1 MKRQRM
7 KNVSLFALY
16 LLGGLI
22 IVTLL
27 FIAFTHISWDN
38 WTIYLCLTG
47 ALFLLGVE
55 SVYIVYDRLH
65 RKIVSYSKQLEESIA
80 EQKQRETEMNMA
92 CRIQQRFLPRRIE
105 LPSCIDLIAELHQ
118 SKEVGGDL
126 YDYFLLDRHLYFAI
140 GDVSGKGIPA
150 ALYMTSMSK
159 LFHYVAQNHSSTAE
173 ICNILNNQMCEDSE
187 DDIYATLFIGIL
199 DLDTGALTY
208 TNAGHTYPLRFCSE
222 PHIDFLEQYPDVPV
236 GILEGHSF
244 GEHTYMLEEGCSLLF
259 YTDGITDA
267 EDPSGYFYGKDRLIS
282 CVEQCTRKTSSEII
296 LTIMNEINTHIS
308 SRRQSDD
315 LTLLLIKYNG
325 VNA

>member
-1 MKRQRM
+1 M

-22 IVTLL
+22 TAVLL
-27 FIAFTHISWDN
+27 FIAFTYISRNN
-38 WTIYLCLTG
+38 WTIYLCLTS
-47 ALFLLGVE
+47 ALLLLGAE
-55 SVYIVYDRLH
+55 GVYIVYNRLH
-65 RKIVSYSKQLEESIA
+65 RKILSYTEQLEESVV

-92 CRIQQRFLPRRIE
+92 CRIQQRFLPRRID
-105 LPSCIDLIAELHQ
+105 LPPCIDLIAELHQ

-199 DLDTGALTY
+199 DLDTGILTY
-208 TNAGHTYPLRFCSE
+208 TNAGHTYPLSFCSE
-222 PHIDFLEQYPDVPV
+222 PHIDFLEQYPDIPV
-236 GILEGHSF
+236 GILENHSF
-244 GEHTYMLEEGCSLLF
+244 GEHTYTLKEGYSLLF

-267 EDPSGYFYGKDRLIS
+267 EDPSGYFYGKERLIT
-282 CVEQCTRKTSSEII
+282 CVEQSTRKTSSEII
-296 LTIMNEINTHIS
+296 LSIMNEINTHMS
-308 SRRQSDD
+308 TRHQSDD
-315 LTLLLIKYNG
+315 LTLLLVKYNG
-325 VNA
+325 NKV